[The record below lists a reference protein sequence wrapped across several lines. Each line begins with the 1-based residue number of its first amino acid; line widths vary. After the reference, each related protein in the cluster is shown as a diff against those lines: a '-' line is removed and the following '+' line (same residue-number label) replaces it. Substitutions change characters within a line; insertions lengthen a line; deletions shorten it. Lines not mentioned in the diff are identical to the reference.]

1 MAQQDLMG
9 QLRAFFDQHFGKSL
23 IIKGRPGAGKT
34 TFALDFLDMM
44 RSERPVYYLP
54 ARFEDRSVLKTFPWV
69 SEARNVDTSVPLT
82 RVCTESLGR
91 LERMV
96 EEGRFNPSSPNFSG
110 LVVNIEEM
118 LPEVKAM
125 YHFVD
130 QHIDSSPILLLD
142 SIEALAEKYEMSDA
156 AIFSLIYRDLVEGS
170 NANLI
175 VIIEAREN
183 QKLEYFADGVV
194 SMDYSTGEG
203 FVIRTAT
210 VEKLRGVSVGS
221 SPQFLYSLNEGRFK
235 SFTHVPI
242 VYPAVRITPEE
253 ETGGEQFEVPIY
265 GFEIEKLTESSS
277 PSVPIGTLIMIHRE
291 STSSQ
296 VDQVVNLIKNNIAL
310 GTVSAG
316 RGVMDVT
323 SSSYE
328 TSGVLVNCVDAEKM
342 KNYVIAEK
350 SKKNNPY
357 IINLEGK
364 SLIDDFP
371 QEVLDFFM
379 SYSERPDVYFFSTD
393 FLSFVYG
400 DSYYGDLVNLINDI
414 RSTGIVI
421 LIADQDAYERLTH
434 YANITIHIRDYH
446 GFVLVHSR
454 PDALYLS
461 MPDYTQKGWP
471 RLKLHMLV

>member
-1 MAQQDLMG
+1 M
-9 QLRAFFDQHFGKSL
+9 
-23 IIKGRPGAGKT
+23 
-34 TFALDFLDMM
+34 
-44 RSERPVYYLP
+44 
-54 ARFEDRSVLKTFPWV
+54 
-69 SEARNVDTSVPLT
+69 
-82 RVCTESLGR
+82 
-91 LERMV
+91 
-96 EEGRFNPSSPNFSG
+96 
-110 LVVNIEEM
+110 
-118 LPEVKAM
+118 
-125 YHFVD
+125 
-130 QHIDSSPILLLD
+130 
-142 SIEALAEKYEMSDA
+142 
-156 AIFSLIYRDLVEGS
+156 
-170 NANLI
+170 
-175 VIIEAREN
+175 
-183 QKLEYFADGVV
+183 
-194 SMDYSTGEG
+194 
-203 FVIRTAT
+203 
-210 VEKLRGVSVGS
+210 
-221 SPQFLYSLNEGRFK
+221 
-235 SFTHVPI
+235 
-242 VYPAVRITPEE
+242 
-253 ETGGEQFEVPIY
+253 PIY